1 MIIAVQ
7 SKNSPGCQNVI
18 ARFCSA
24 PCTIT
29 QFWPTSCS
37 VTSRNITNVH
47 YTCHTNHSVPSNDA
61 EGELHVTT
69 TYTLKF
75 LPFKLCA
82 NAMWKKVGFCNLN
95 MLNGN
100 WNQCTSIDGLHR
112 EAKASE
118 LIEMNLPLLHEIF
131 TTPLKFRK
139 PFFLNTCLPTQSD
152 LLLDDPIWMIPN
164 SFNTKVL

>member
-1 MIIAVQ
+1 MYINGTWQSLYLFIWEGCAYNIYAMLNSISYFLQPINVYDYTFGKHNTLYQCTPGSVTKLRTLLIYLTTYGMIIAVQ

-61 EGELHVTT
+61 GGELHLTT

-82 NAMWKKVGFCNLN
+82 NAMWKK
-95 MLNGN
+95 
-100 WNQCTSIDGLHR
+100 
-112 EAKASE
+112 
-118 LIEMNLPLLHEIF
+118 
-131 TTPLKFRK
+131 
-139 PFFLNTCLPTQSD
+139 
-152 LLLDDPIWMIPN
+152 
-164 SFNTKVL
+164 